1 MKTLAYLV
9 GATALAASFAAPAF
23 AQSETSAGANAVGI
37 TTVNEE
43 MKDLERDVR
52 DDFARSDDAYR
63 FGNPEQ
69 RQGTFGSVALSY
81 SGSTGNSENQD
92 FSLSGRLSSNQGAFS
107 QSVGILLQYGD
118 NNAGNKDTEKTF
130 VIYEGMYNINDKFYA
145 FGLGRLATDALAG
158 DAVTLSSGETF
169 DSLNGRLKRDA
180 YFGVGPGYRVINNDT
195 TAWRVQAAVGIRYT
209 KAVDVLTSGV
219 DPVTGAQIGTLD
231 YDSNTEVGYLVSSR
245 FYHRINDNFFVTN
258 DTDYLTS
265 DANDVITNEL
275 GLNFK
280 MSDAFATRVSYK
292 TEYQSD
298 RPIRTD
304 NTLGVSLVYGF

>member
-1 MKTLAYLV
+1 MKTLAYLA

-37 TTVNEE
+37 TQVNED
-43 MKDLERDVR
+43 MRDLERDVR
-52 DDFARSDDAYR
+52 DDFARSEDAYR

-81 SGSTGNSENQD
+81 TGSTGNSENQD
-92 FSLSGRLSSNQGAFS
+92 FNLSGRLSHNQGAFS
-107 QSVGILLQYGD
+107 QSVGILLEYGD
-118 NNAGNKDTEKTF
+118 NNAGNKDTEKTY
-130 VIYEGMYNINDKFYA
+130 VIYEGMYNFNDRFYGFA
-145 FGLGRLATDALAG
+145 LGRLATDALAG
-158 DAVTLSSGETF
+158 DPISLSSGETF

-195 TAWRVQAAVGIRYT
+195 TAWRVQAAVGVRYT
-209 KAVDVLTSGV
+209 KAVVATE
-219 DPVTGAQIGTLD
+219 DPLDPLAGTID
-231 YDSNTEVGYLVSSR
+231 YDSDTDVGYLLSSR

-265 DANDVITNEL
+265 DANDTITNEL

-280 MSDAFATRVSYK
+280 MTEAFATRVSYK
-292 TEYQSD
+292 TEYVSD
-298 RPIRTD
+298 RSIRTD

>member
-37 TTVNEE
+37 TTVNED

-169 DSLNGRLKRDA
+169 ASLDGRLKRDA

-209 KAVDVLTSGV
+209 KAVDVI
-219 DPVTGAQIGTLD
+219 DPVAETID
-231 YDSNTEVGYLVSSR
+231 YDSNTDVGYLISSR

-265 DANDVITNEL
+265 DANDTITNEL

-292 TEYQSD
+292 TEYVSD
-298 RPIRTD
+298 RAIRTD